1 MTVDKKTLKVCVI
14 GLGYIGLPTAALLAS
29 FGFKVIGVDINEK
42 VVDTINKG
50 KIHIKEP
57 DLNILV
63 AAAVNSG
70 NLIARL
76 RPEPSDIF
84 IISVPTPFKYN
95 KNKNIKP
102 DLSYVRSAVFSIVPH
117 LKKGNLVIL
126 ESTSPVGTTE
136 NVVARIIRDKSGLDI
151 GKEIFV
157 AYSPERV
164 LPGKILNELIMN
176 DRVIGGINS
185 LSAERAKRFYS
196 QFVKGS
202 IYLTD
207 SKTAEIV
214 KLVENSFRDVNIAFA
229 NEISIIADKIGIN
242 VWELVELVN
251 KHPRVKM
258 LKPGPGVGGHCI
270 AVDPWFIISQFNKEA
285 KLLRSAREVNNGKTK
300 YVLNKIINYAKYNGI
315 ENIGCLGLTYKEN
328 IDDTRESP
336 ALDIVEELISSKVA
350 NIFVCDPYVDQDKLK
365 NIKLFDLNS
374 TLQKSDLVVIL
385 VAHKEFVEME
395 RKKLKNKKVLDFRGV
410 IT

>member
-1 MTVDKKTLKVCVI
+1 MTIEKKTVKVCVI

-29 FGFKVIGVDINEK
+29 FGYKVVGVDINK
-42 VVDTINKG
+42 NVVDTINKG

-70 NLIARL
+70 NLIAKL
-76 RPEPSDIF
+76 RPEPADIF

-102 DLSYVRSAVFSIVPH
+102 DLSYVRSAVLSIVPH
-117 LKKGNLVIL
+117 LKKDNLVIL

-136 NVVARIIRDKSGLDI
+136 NVVARIIRDRSGMEI

-164 LPGKILNELIMN
+164 LPGKILTELIMN
-176 DRVIGGINS
+176 DRVIGGINN
-185 LSAERAKRFYS
+185 LSAERAKGFYS

-229 NEISIIADKIGIN
+229 NEISMIADKIGIN

-270 AVDPWFIISQFNKEA
+270 AVDPWFLISQFNKEA

-300 YVLNKIINYAKYNGI
+300 YVLNKIINYAKSNGI

-336 ALDIVEELISSKVA
+336 ALDIVKELISSKAA
-350 NIFVCDPYVDQDKLK
+350 NIFVCDPYVDQEKIK
-365 NIKLFDLNS
+365 NIQLFDLNS
-374 TLQKSDLVVIL
+374 TLQKSELIVIL
-385 VAHKEFVEME
+385 VAHKEFVEIE
-395 RKKLKNKKVLDFRGV
+395 RKKLINKKILDFRGV